1 LLIGSWNWMVV
12 APAGLL
18 VRMVALAEGDARRGT
33 VGRNEINRKMTV
45 PDSAHNDRLRSTT
58 VFSQQLAGVGAV
70 RITSLLLAAVSSGAV
85 WSAALAQDAA
95 VAPAPAAATAAV
107 DPAAPAAPTGEALRA
122 VFIDV
127 AGKVQWRANE
137 TSPWQ
142 EAKVNDVVGE
152 GVEVRTGLRSHAA
165 MRIGRNA
172 TALIDAG
179 TLFQLPT
186 VVQDG
191 DTLRTAAAVKHGR
204 ADFKVDKVG
213 LSNDFKVVT
222 PSTTLAVRGTEFAVA
237 SGPLKQVEVLGAR
250 RNAINAIELKYSL
263 NNTTVQMSR
272 DAASS
277 SNLQNPAHSAV
288 VVASPPATGTGLPV
302 TTQSEAVQT
311 AANGAAP
318 SQPGSS
324 AQATTANRTSA
335 RAEKAAG
342 RSGGDNNVVGR
353 VQTLVT
359 VANTNVTH
367 AIEYLMQAD
376 GQLDAIEAQHDALVA
391 LQGLASAR
399 SKEAKEAL
407 DAHEH
412 ALSTAGEQGA
422 IAKDAIASFDA
433 RAARVG
439 DSLRPAAET
448 HFRVF
453 DDERTQASDTL
464 AAIRALV
471 GGLGPY
477 QATSLLELTPGGD
490 GGPSDQV
497 QQLVDEARRAIMAM
511 GDARDAASD
520 ERAAMNF
527 DHGDLEAAIASM
539 DQTTRPGAQAAMAEY
554 QLAVASLSAMVQSG
568 GGIAG
573 VAASAQQA
581 VLRLNGLV
589 EQLRAASPT
598 AQMTVLANE
607 SLARLVAATGS
618 LNQTYAVLGAVQD
631 ARAAAADDLR
641 AESLGL
647 VEQLYQR
654 LLSERVRLV
663 GQWAAIDSGVTRR
676 SGQLRRTVYEA
687 ETVLEGVGYAFLM
700 RTLADTD
707 AALAA
712 ARAIDLRTNDAETEE
727 RSAFDAASELY
738 ARAIDENAQAAA
750 TGRQIRTDL
759 QALNS
764 AADEMDSGIA
774 GLERSTS
781 AERYLGSDAVI
792 DSLNDMDQA
801 FQGVKDGSSL
811 GVSGGAAKLEE
822 ILDGAV
828 TPRELEG
835 LTRQASMAIDAILA
849 ASVDINMLA
858 SEAVGRAGLATQS
871 AIAAQELADVTQA
884 LSVRFGI
891 SVERVDSFARASALS
906 ATEANSRAEAAQDL
920 VETLLLVAQQN
931 RVEAI
936 AGNINS
942 LLASNS
948 SIGAQAQIDLVSGQT
963 RYTTANE
970 AGTLAFGRFTAGAA
984 AEAVTAQMGAQAAVV
999 SLNEMA
1005 TVSTQMVAAFDGAEG
1020 AAGNAEQ
1027 AFVSATDSRILTEA
1041 HEASAGA
1048 GLLRTLSA
1056 AQSGDS
1062 AGAVIQSAATT
1073 ESANAARVAATS
1085 TVGSAE
1091 TAKTESVRAIRFQ
1104 ADAVR
1109 LQPTVDTF
1117 GTNRR
1122 QFEAAAA
1129 SRRQTVETADG
1140 TTAALA
1146 TQAQFFDDVAQ
1157 ALSSRAKTDVAT
1169 SAALSSSDA
1178 RSQAL
1183 AIAAQLNS
1191 SVQQARQMEQT
1202 ASTNAGRLFGRSMG
1216 GYVGRA
1222 QAAAAGAEAQ
1232 AIMANAASARAAGS
1246 AASAQGIVSN
1256 SK

>member
-1 LLIGSWNWMVV
+1 MYLLMGSLNWTMEM
-12 APAGLL
+12 PLGLL
-18 VRMVALAEGDARRGT
+18 ARSVALAQGDARRGT
-33 VGRNEINRKMTV
+33 VGRIEINRKMTV
-45 PDSAHNDRLRSTT
+45 PYSAHNARIHSTR
-58 VFSQQLAGVGAV
+58 VFSQKLAGVGSV

-85 WSAALAQDAA
+85 WSVALAQDAA
-95 VAPAPAAATAAV
+95 VAPAPAVATAAV
-107 DPAAPAAPTGEALRA
+107 DPAATEAPAGDPLRA

-127 AGKVQWRANE
+127 SGKVQWRANE

-142 EAKVNDVVGE
+142 DAKVNDVVAP

-165 MRIGRNA
+165 MRVGRNA

-237 SGPLKQVEVLGAR
+237 TGPLKQVEVLGAR

-288 VVASPPATGTGLPV
+288 VAASAPASGTGLPT
-302 TTQSEAVQT
+302 TTQGEAVQK
-311 AANGAAP
+311 AAAGAAP

-324 AQATTANRTSA
+324 AQATTANRASA

-342 RSGGDNNVVGR
+342 RAGGDNNVVSR
-353 VQTLVT
+353 VQTQIT
-359 VANTNVTH
+359 VANANIDQAV
-367 AIEYLMQAD
+367 EYLLQAD
-376 GQLDAIEAQHDALVA
+376 GQMEAIDAQRDALVA
-391 LQGLASAR
+391 LQDLASLRRDQAT
-399 SKEAKEAL
+399 AAL
-407 DAHEH
+407 EAHEY
-412 ALSTAGEQGA
+412 ALSTAAEQGA
-422 IAKDAIASFDA
+422 IAQDAIASFDE

-448 HFRVF
+448 YFRVF
-453 DDERTQASDTL
+453 DDGRTQASDAL
-464 AAIRALV
+464 AAIRVIL
-471 GGLGPY
+471 GGLGPH
-477 QATSLLELTPGGD
+477 QGTALPELTPD
-490 GGPSDQV
+490 GGGGSSDRLL
-497 QQLVDEARRAIMAM
+497 QLVAEARRAIMAM

-527 DHGDLEAAIASM
+527 DRADLAAAITSM
-539 DQTTRPGAQAAMAEY
+539 DQTTRPGAQAAMAQY
-554 QLAVASLSAMVQSG
+554 QQAVALLSAMVQSG
-568 GGIAG
+568 GGIAE

-607 SLARLVAATGS
+607 SLERLVAATGS
-618 LNQTYAVLGAVQD
+618 LNQTYAALGALQA
-631 ARAAAADDLR
+631 ARAAATDDLR
-641 AESLGL
+641 AESIGL

-663 GQWAAIDSGVTRR
+663 GQWAAVDSGVTRR
-676 SGQLRRTVYEA
+676 SGQLKRTVNEA
-687 ETVLEGVGYAFLM
+687 ETVLEGVGSAFLM

-712 ARAIDLRTNDAETEE
+712 TAEA
-727 RSAFDAASELY
+727 SAFDAASELY
-738 ARAIDENAQAAA
+738 ARAIDENEQAASP
-750 TGRQIRTDL
+750 GQQIRADL
-759 QALNS
+759 QTLNS

-781 AERYLGSDAVI
+781 AERYLGSDVVI
-792 DSLNDMDQA
+792 DSLNAMDQA
-801 FQGVKDGSSL
+801 FKGAKDGSSL
-811 GVSGGAAKLEE
+811 GVSGGAAELQQ
-822 ILDGAV
+822 ILGGAV
-828 TPRELEG
+828 TPRDLAG
-835 LTRQASMAIDAILA
+835 LTAQASMAIDAILA
-849 ASVDINMLA
+849 ASVDINMRA
-858 SEAVGRAGLATQS
+858 SDAAGRADLATQS
-871 AIAAQELADVTQA
+871 AMAAQQLADVTQE

-891 SVERVDSFARASALS
+891 SAERIGIAARASALS
-906 ATEANSRAEAAQDL
+906 AAGATDASSRAVAAQQL
-920 VETLLLVAQQN
+920 VASLVLVAQQN

-942 LLASNS
+942 LLAANS
-948 SIGAQAQIDLVSGQT
+948 SIGAQAQADLVSGQT

-984 AEAVTAQMGAQAAVV
+984 AEAVTAQMGAQSVMV

-1027 AFVSATDSRILTEA
+1027 AFIGATDSRILAEA
-1041 HEASAGA
+1041 HEAAAGA
-1048 GLLRTLSA
+1048 GLLRTGAA

-1073 ESANAARVAATS
+1073 ESANAARAAATS
-1085 TVGSAE
+1085 AVGSAA
-1091 TAKTESVRAIRFQ
+1091 TAKTASIRAIRFQ

-1109 LQPTVDTF
+1109 LQPNVDTF

-1129 SRRQTVETADG
+1129 LRRQTVETADG

-1146 TQAQFFDDVAQ
+1146 TQAQFFDEVAQ
-1157 ALSSRAKTDVAT
+1157 ALSARAKTDTAANAAIS
-1169 SAALSSSDA
+1169 SADA

-1216 GYVGRA
+1216 NYVGRA

-1246 AASAQGIVSN
+1246 AASAQRIVSN
-1256 SK
+1256 GN

>member
-1 LLIGSWNWMVV
+1 ME
-12 APAGLL
+12 APLGLL
-18 VRMVALAEGDARRGT
+18 ARTVALAQGDARRGT
-33 VGRNEINRKMTV
+33 VERIEINRKMTV
-45 PDSAHNDRLRSTT
+45 PYSAHNDRIRSTR
-58 VFSQQLAGVGAV
+58 VFSQQFASVGVV

-95 VAPAPAAATAAV
+95 VVPAPAAVTAAV
-107 DPAAPAAPTGEALRA
+107 DPAASAVSAGEPLRA

-142 EAKVNDVVGE
+142 DAKVNDVVAE

-179 TLFQLPT
+179 TLFQLPN
-186 VVQDG
+186 VVQEG

-237 SGPLKQVEVLGAR
+237 TGPLKQVEVLGAR

-272 DAASS
+272 GAASS
-277 SNLQNPAHSAV
+277 SSLQNPAHSAV
-288 VVASPPATGTGLPV
+288 VAASAPATGTGLPT
-302 TTQSEAVQT
+302 TTQGEAVQN

-324 AQATTANRTSA
+324 AQATTANRTTA
-335 RAEKAAG
+335 RAAKAAG
-342 RSGGDNNVVGR
+342 RAGGDNNVVSR
-353 VQTLVT
+353 VQTQVA
-359 VANTNVTH
+359 VANANIDQ
-367 AIEYLMQAD
+367 AIEYLLQAD
-376 GQLDAIEAQHDALVA
+376 GQLEAIDAQRDVLVA
-391 LQGLASAR
+391 LQNLASLR
-399 SKEAKEAL
+399 RDEANSAL
-407 DAHEH
+407 EAHEY
-412 ALSTAGEQGA
+412 ALSAAGEQGA
-422 IAKDAIASFDA
+422 IADDAIASFDE

-439 DSLRPAAET
+439 DSVKPAAET
-448 HFRVF
+448 HFRIF
-453 DDERTQASDTL
+453 DDERTQASDAL
-464 AAIRALV
+464 AAIRSILNGI
-471 GGLGPY
+471 GGQEGTSQLRLTLGGEIGPNDP
-477 QATSLLELTPGGD
+477 LL
-490 GGPSDQV
+490 
-497 QQLVDEARRAIMAM
+497 QLVEEARRAIMAM
-511 GDARDAASD
+511 GEAHDSAVG
-520 ERAAMNF
+520 ERASM
-527 DHGDLEAAIASM
+527 DSDRGDLEAAIASM

-554 QLAVASLSAMVQSG
+554 QQAVASLSAMVQSG
-568 GGIAG
+568 GGIAD

-581 VLRLNGLV
+581 LLRLNGLV

-618 LNQTYAVLGAVQD
+618 LNQTYAALGAVQA

-641 AESLGL
+641 AESFGL

-663 GQWAAIDSGVTRR
+663 GQWAAVDSGVTLRG
-676 SGQLRRTVYEA
+676 GQLSETVYEA
-687 ETVLEGVGYAFLM
+687 EDVLAGVGSAFLM
-700 RTLADTD
+700 RTLAETD

-712 ARAIDLRTNDAETEE
+712 AIVVDSRTNDAVNAAAEE
-727 RSAFDAASELY
+727 ASAFDAASELY
-738 ARAIDENAQAAA
+738 ARALDENEQA
-750 TGRQIRTDL
+750 TGTGQQIRSDL
-759 QALNS
+759 QALNA
-764 AADEMDSGIA
+764 AADQMDSGIA

-781 AERYLGSDAVI
+781 NERYLGSDAII
-792 DSLNDMDQA
+792 DSLNAMDTA
-801 FQGVKDGSSL
+801 FQGAKDGSSL
-811 GVSGGAAKLEE
+811 GVSGGAAALEQ
-822 ILDGAV
+822 LLAGAV
-828 TPRELEG
+828 VPRDLAG
-835 LTRQASMAIDAILA
+835 LTEQASVAIDAILA
-849 ASVDINMLA
+849 ASVDIDMSA
-858 SEAVGRAGLATQS
+858 SDAAGRADLATR
-871 AIAAQELADVTQA
+871 AATAAQQLSDVTQE

-891 SVERVDSFARASALS
+891 SAELVGIAARASALS
-906 ATEANSRAEAAQDL
+906 AADASDASSRAVAAQRL
-920 VETLLLVAQQN
+920 VASLVLVAQQH

-948 SIGAQAQIDLVSGQT
+948 SIGAQAQADLASGQT

-970 AGTLAFGRFTAGAA
+970 AGAVAFGRFTAGAA
-984 AEAVTAQMGAQAAVV
+984 AEAVTAQLDAQSAVV

-1020 AAGNAEQ
+1020 AAGNAER
-1027 AFVSATDSRILTEA
+1027 AFVGATDSRILAEA
-1041 HEASAGA
+1041 HEAAAGA
-1048 GLLRTLSA
+1048 GLLRTGAA

-1062 AGAVIQSAATT
+1062 AGAVTQSNATT
-1073 ESANAARVAATS
+1073 ASANAARAAATS
-1085 TVGSAE
+1085 AVRSAG
-1091 TAKTESVRAIRFQ
+1091 TAKTESIRAVNFQ
-1104 ADAVR
+1104 ADASR
-1109 LQPTVDTF
+1109 LQADVDKF
-1117 GTNRR
+1117 GTSRQ

-1129 SRRQTVETADG
+1129 TRRQAVEAADG

-1146 TQAQFFDDVAQ
+1146 TQAQFFDEVAQ
-1157 ALSSRAKTDVAT
+1157 ALSSRAKTDT
-1169 SAALSSSDA
+1169 AANAAISSSDA

-1216 GYVGRA
+1216 NYVVRA

-1246 AASAQGIVSN
+1246 AASAQRIVSN
-1256 SK
+1256 GK